1 MADTVLVT
9 GGAGFIGSHIVDALL
24 AEGYAVAVVDNLHTG
39 KRANVHPDAAFHQVD
54 ICDLEALKAVF
65 DAVKPDYISHQA
77 ALADVRDSVAHPEAY
92 ARVNILGTLNLLH
105 LAASRGV
112 RKIVMA
118 STGGAIYGDAA
129 RLPAD
134 ETSAPQPLDPYG
146 VSKLAGE
153 HYLYTYQH
161 NHGLPFCALR
171 YGNVYGPRQNPHGE
185 AGVVAIFSGR
195 MLENKPVVI
204 HGDGLQQRDFIYGG
218 DVARANALALKNGK
232 GIYNIG
238 TGVATDVNTIFR
250 ELARLTHYAG
260 PETHGE
266 AKAGE
271 VRAIS
276 IDSRRA
282 GQELGWKA
290 QMSLGDGLAR
300 TVDAMRAAVG
310 HP

>member
-1 MADTVLVT
+1 
-9 GGAGFIGSHIVDALL
+9 
-24 AEGYAVAVVDNLHTG
+24 
-39 KRANVHPDAAFHQVD
+39 VHPDAAFHQVD

-92 ARVNILGTLNLLH
+92 AQVNILGTLNLLH

-171 YGNVYGPRQNPHGE
+171 YGNVYGPRQNPRGE

-260 PETHGE
+260 SETHGE

-290 QMSLGDGLAR
+290 QMPLADGLAR
-300 TVDAMRAAVG
+300 TVEAMRDAIGRA
-310 HP
+310 